1 MISIHN
7 EGDSIMALR
16 MVDLI
21 EKKRDGLEL
30 TKEEIAFIIKG
41 YTEGSIPDYQIS
53 AFAMAVF
60 FQDMTEAERAE
71 LTMAMV
77 HSGDV
82 IDLSAIE
89 GIKVDKHSTG
99 GVGDTTTLVLG
110 PLVAAVGVPVAKMS
124 GRGLGHTGGTIDK
137 LESIKGFHVE
147 IEKEAFIDLVN
158 KNKLAVIGQSG
169 NLTPADKKLYAL
181 RDVTATVNS
190 IPLIASS
197 IMSKKIAAGA
207 DAICLDVKTG
217 AGAFMKTLDDSREL
231 AEAMVRIGNNVG
243 RKTMAVISDMSQPL
257 GYAIGNALEV
267 KEAIDTLNGNGPE
280 DLTELCLTLGSHMV
294 YLAGKAESTDKAREM
309 LNEVIDNGKALETF
323 KLFLSSQGGD
333 ATVVNNTDLLPM
345 AKYIIELPAKE
356 SGYVAEITA
365 DSIGTA
371 AMLLGAGR
379 ATKESEIDL
388 AVGLVLRK
396 KVGDKVEA
404 GESLVTIYSNTEE
417 IDDVTKKLY
426 ENIKIATNEVKSPT
440 LIYEVITQ

>member
-1 MISIHN
+1 M
-7 EGDSIMALR
+7 R

-30 TKEEIAFIIKG
+30 TSEEIEFIIKG
-41 YTEGSIPDYQIS
+41 YTDGTIPDYQLS
-53 AFAMAVF
+53 ALTMAIYF
-60 FQDMTEAERAE
+60 KGMTESERAD

-77 HSGDV
+77 GSGDQ
-82 IDLSAIE
+82 IDLSKIE

-137 LESIKGFHVE
+137 LEAVEGFHVE
-147 IEKEAFIDLVN
+147 IDNEEFISLVN
-158 KNKLAVIGQSG
+158 KNKIAVIGQSG

-181 RDVTATVNS
+181 RDVTATVDS

-207 DAICLDVKTG
+207 DAIVLDVKTG
-217 AGAFMKTLDDSREL
+217 AGAFMKTLEDSREL
-231 AEAMVRIGNNVG
+231 AKAMVQIGNNVG
-243 RKTMAVISDMSQPL
+243 RNTMAVISDMSQPL

-267 KEAIDTLNGNGPE
+267 KEAIETLKGEGPE

-294 YLAGKAESTDKAREM
+294 YLAKKAGSLVEARGMLEKAIE
-309 LNEVIDNGKALETF
+309 DGSALESF
-323 KLFLSSQGGD
+323 KVFLSSQGGD
-333 ATVVNNTDLLPM
+333 ASVVDDVTKLPQ
-345 AKYIIELPAKE
+345 AKFKIELEAKE
-356 SGYVAEITA
+356 EGYISEIVADE
-365 DSIGTA
+365 IGTA

-388 AVGLVLRK
+388 AVGLVLHK
-396 KVGDKVEA
+396 KIGDQVAK
-404 GESLVTIYSNTEE
+404 GESLLTIYSNFE
-417 IDDVTKKLY
+417 DV
-426 ENIKIATNEVKSPT
+426 NEVKEILYNNILLTKDEVKAPT
-440 LIYEVITQ
+440 LIHEEITV

>member
-1 MISIHN
+1 M
-7 EGDSIMALR
+7 R

-30 TKEEIAFIIKG
+30 TAEEIQFVIKG
-41 YTEGSIPDYQIS
+41 YTEGSIPDYQVS
-53 AFAMAVF
+53 ALTMAIF
-60 FQDMTEAERAE
+60 FQGMTENERAN

-77 HSGDV
+77 ESGDQ
-82 IDLSAIE
+82 IDLSKIE

-137 LESIKGFHVE
+137 LEAVKGFHVE
-147 IEKEAFIDLVN
+147 IENEEFIKLVN
-158 KNKLAVIGQSG
+158 QNKIAVIGQSG

-181 RDVTATVNS
+181 RDVTATVDS

-207 DAICLDVKTG
+207 DAIVLDVKTG

-231 AEAMVRIGNNVG
+231 AKAMVRIGNNVG
-243 RKTMAVISDMSQPL
+243 RNTMAVISDMSQPL

-267 KEAIDTLNGNGPE
+267 KEAIETLRGEGPE

-294 YLAGKAESTDKAREM
+294 FLAKKADSLKEAREILENAM
-309 LNEVIDNGKALETF
+309 KDGSALETF
-323 KLFLSSQGGD
+323 KVFLSSQGGD
-333 ATVVNNTDLLPM
+333 ASVVDDPQKLPQ
-345 AKYIIELPAKE
+345 AKYTFELEAKQD
-356 SGYVAEITA
+356 GYVSEIVA
-365 DSIGTA
+365 DEIGTA

-388 AVGLVLRK
+388 AVGLILRK
-396 KVGDKVEA
+396 KIGDRVQK
-404 GESLVTIYSNTEE
+404 GESLVTICSNFENVEEVRTMLYDNITLSTEKVEAPVLIHEE
-417 IDDVTKKLY
+417 IT
-426 ENIKIATNEVKSPT
+426 E
-440 LIYEVITQ
+440 